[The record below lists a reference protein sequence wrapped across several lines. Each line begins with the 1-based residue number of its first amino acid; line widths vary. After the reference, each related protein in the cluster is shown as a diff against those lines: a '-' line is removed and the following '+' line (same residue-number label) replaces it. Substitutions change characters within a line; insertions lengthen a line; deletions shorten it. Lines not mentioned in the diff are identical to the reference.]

1 MTADPD
7 QVAIVGMAVLFPGA
21 RDLPSYWRNLRDG
34 VDAIT
39 DLPARRWD
47 ERFYAADAAG
57 SGRPDRLY
65 CRRGGFID
73 DLIEVDVAGFGIMPS
88 SVPGIEP
95 DQLIALQV
103 AADAIADAGGE
114 RSLPEDRTRVGV
126 ILGRGGYQGPAG
138 VRMSHRVRT
147 ATQLVHTLG
156 ELIPDL
162 DPATLDRIHS
172 SFTAQ
177 LGPYQPES
185 AIGAVPN
192 LAASRIANRLDLH
205 GPAYTV
211 DAACASSLVA
221 VDSAV
226 AELARGR
233 CDVMLAGGVHHCH
246 DVTLWST
253 FTQLGAL
260 SPSQR
265 IRPLDRAADGLLV
278 GEGTGVVVLKRL
290 ADAEASG
297 DRVYAVIRGTGVAS
311 DGHGVSLMNPASAGQ
326 VRAMRQAWRV
336 AGLDPS
342 APGALGLLEA
352 HGTATPA
359 GDAAELATLAEVFGM
374 RTGGEAPA
382 VIGSVKS
389 MIGHAMPAAGVAS
402 LVKSVLAV
410 YHATLLPT
418 LHCTDPHPVLDK
430 TRFMPID
437 TARPWD
443 DPRAQPIRRA
453 GVNAFGFGG
462 INAHV
467 LIEQAPGGSDWA
479 GSGWAG
485 DLTPRQ
491 RTTVSEPERVLRL
504 AADSPARLAELL
516 DVDDT
521 ALLNRAVSEGEVTG
535 GSADGAGPVRLG
547 IVAPNPKRLAMAR
560 AAVAR
565 QRSWRGRG
573 DVWFCTAPLLGRGG
587 GKLAFV
593 FPGLEAEFAPRV
605 ADIAEHFGLAGL
617 PSMSDSLV
625 GHVGRHGA
633 AVVRLGRLL
642 HAALERMSITPDA
655 IAGHSLGEWTGM
667 ACSGLVSST
676 EVDEFL
682 KSYDPDVLRVPM
694 LAYAVLGAPAQ
705 RVADELGAH
714 PDVVLS
720 HDNAP
725 NQSILCG
732 PPGPVEELVG
742 RFRRCGVVAQVLP
755 FQSGFHTP
763 MLAPYLDSITAA
775 VGRHTLQPPRVAMW
789 SATTAAE
796 YPGDMPAVRELIV
809 RHLLA
814 PVRFRPLI
822 EAMHATGVTAFVQL
836 GCGQLGSLISDT
848 LRGAEHLVVAATSPH
863 HDGLAQLRRV
873 ATALWADG
881 YPDRHTASHPPQA
894 PRSTVRLDLS
904 DPLLSLPAE
913 HRPRLAGRTSPATE
927 SAERNGAEA
936 ADAPP
941 ASSPNGGFTGVLRVS
956 TETMPYLLDHCFCPQ
971 RPDWPDEAD
980 RYPVV
985 PGTTLVAQFADV
997 AERVTDATAVAVRD
1011 VALNRW
1017 LAASPPIDVMMNA
1030 RPAGQGVLTMSAGQY
1045 AAATVEL
1052 ADGYPVQAPTVW
1064 SFDPASERRPE
1075 QTAAGFYRDRWMFHG
1090 PAFQG
1095 VTELTAIG
1103 KSHVRGVL
1111 TTPPAPGGLLDN
1123 AGQLLAY
1130 WILATHRRRAGVLP
1144 TGMGAFRFFGPHPA
1158 LGSRV
1163 QCSVR
1168 ITALTD
1174 ATLEADMQLV
1184 CSGQVWA
1191 EITGWVDRR
1200 FDGDPIVTAVERAV
1214 ERNTL
1219 SQQQPGGWELV
1230 FERWPDLATRELVL
1244 RRQTGSAE
1252 RADYECCR
1260 PPARRQWLLGRIAV
1274 KDAVR
1279 RWLWEHGAGPVFPAE
1294 IQVRNDAAGRPRVSG
1309 MAGRALPELSV
1320 SLAHSAEAGVAII
1333 RPRGGCAGVGI
1344 DVEEVCERS
1353 DAARLVAMGAAE
1365 QALFEQ
1371 VCARSDESQMLWFT
1385 RFWAA
1390 KEAVAKAGG
1399 TGLAHRPRAFE
1410 VRRAGGDELVVAGP
1424 GGDYDVQVRQVSNP
1438 PELPARNYVVAW
1450 TVKASSEGAAEHE

>member
-1 MTADPD
+1 MTMTAGPD

-21 RDLPSYWRNLRDG
+21 RDLASYWRNLRDG

-39 DLPARRWD
+39 DLPAGRWD
-47 ERFYAADAAG
+47 ERFYAAG

-73 DLIEVDVAGFGIMPS
+73 DLIEVDVARFGIMPR

-103 AADAIADAGGE
+103 AADAVADAGGE
-114 RSLPEDRTRVGV
+114 RALPEDRARVGV
-126 ILGRGGYQGPAG
+126 ILGRGGYEGPAG
-138 VRMSHRVRT
+138 VRFAHRVRT
-147 ATQLVHTLG
+147 AHQLVHTLR
-156 ELIPDL
+156 ELMPDL
-162 DPATLDRIHS
+162 DPETLNRIHS
-172 SFTAQ
+172 SFTEQ
-177 LGPYQPES
+177 LGPYQPEA
-185 AIGAVPN
+185 AIGRVPN

-226 AELARGR
+226 AELTRGR
-233 CDVMLAGGVHHCH
+233 CDVVLAGGVHHCH

-265 IRPLDRAADGLLV
+265 IRPLDRAADGLLI
-278 GEGTGVVVLKRL
+278 GEGTGVVVLKRF

-311 DGHGVSLMNPASAGQ
+311 DGRGVSLMNPASAGQ
-326 VRAMRQAWRV
+326 VRALRQAWR
-336 AGLDPS
+336 AAELDPS

-359 GDAAELATLAEVFGM
+359 GDAAELATVAEVFGTP
-374 RTGGEAPA
+374 TGGEAPA

-402 LVKSVLAV
+402 LIKSALAV
-410 YHATLLPT
+410 YHETLLPT

-437 TARPWD
+437 TPRPWD
-443 DPRAQPIRRA
+443 VPRAQPIRRA

-467 LIEQAPGGSDWA
+467 LIEQALG
-479 GSGWAG
+479 GSGWM
-485 DLTPRQ
+485 PPQ
-491 RTTVSEPERVLRL
+491 RTTVSEPERVLKL
-504 AADSPARLAELL
+504 AADSPAQLAELL
-516 DVDDT
+516 DRDDT
-521 ALLNRAVSEGEVTG
+521 ALLNSAVSDDGGATC
-535 GSADGAGPVRLG
+535 GSAGGAGPVRLG
-547 IVAPNPKRLAMAR
+547 IVAPDPKRLAMAR

-573 DVWFCTAPLLGRGG
+573 DVWFSTAPLLGRGG

-617 PSMSDSLV
+617 PAMSDSLV

-633 AVVRLGRLL
+633 AVLRLGRLL
-642 HAALERMSITPDA
+642 HAALERMNIAPDA
-655 IAGHSLGEWTGM
+655 IAGHSIGEWTGM
-667 ACSGLVSST
+667 ACAGLISST
-676 EVDEFL
+676 EVDEMV
-682 KSYDPDVLRVPM
+682 KSYDPDVLQVPM

-705 RVADELGAH
+705 RVADELGEH

-725 NQSILCG
+725 NQSIICG
-732 PPGPVEELVG
+732 PPAPVDELVG
-742 RFRRCGVVAQVLP
+742 CFRRRGVVAQVLP

-763 MLAPYLDSITAA
+763 MLAPYLDSITAT
-775 VGRHTLQPPRVAMW
+775 VGRYTLHPPRVAMW
-789 SATTAAE
+789 SATTASE
-796 YPGDMPAVRELIV
+796 YPDDLHAVRELIT

-822 EAMHATGVTAFVQL
+822 EAMHAAGCAAFIQL

-848 LRGAEHLVVAATSPH
+848 LRGTEHLVVAATATH
-863 HDGLAQLRRV
+863 HAGLAQLRRV

-881 YPDRHTASHPPQA
+881 YPDPLTASGAPQA
-894 PRSTVRLDLS
+894 PRSAVRLDLG
-904 DPLLSLPAE
+904 DPLLSLPVE
-913 HRPRLAGRTSPATE
+913 QRPQLTARTSPATE
-927 SAERNGAEA
+927 PAGGDGAA

-941 ASSPNGGFTGVLRVS
+941 AGGFTGVLRVS
-956 TETMPYLLDHCFCPQ
+956 TETMPYLLDHCFFAQ
-971 RPDWPDEAD
+971 RPDWPDDGD

-985 PGTTLVAQFADV
+985 PGTTLVAQLADV
-997 AERVTDATAVAVRD
+997 AEQVGGATAVAVRD

-1017 LAASPPIDVMMNA
+1017 LAASPPIDVTVSA
-1030 RPAGQGVLTMSAGQY
+1030 TPRSGGVLAMSIGQY
-1045 AAATVEL
+1045 ATATVEL
-1052 ADGYPVQAPTVW
+1052 ANDHPVQAPTAW
-1064 SFDPASERRPE
+1064 SFDPASERPPA
-1075 QTAAGFYRDRWMFHG
+1075 QTAAEFYRERWMFHG

-1103 KSHVRGVL
+1103 ETHIRGVL

-1123 AGQLLAY
+1123 AGQLLGY
-1130 WILATHRRRAGVLP
+1130 WIIATHQRAGVLP
-1144 TGMGAFRFFGPHPA
+1144 IGMRSIRFFGPHPA
-1158 LGSRV
+1158 LGARV
-1163 QCSVR
+1163 ECSVR
-1168 ITALTD
+1168 ITALTGT
-1174 ATLEADMQLV
+1174 TLEADMQLL
-1184 CSGQVWA
+1184 CSGRVWA

-1200 FDGDPIVTAVERAV
+1200 FDSDPVVMSVERIP
-1214 ERNTL
+1214 EWNTL
-1219 SQQQPGGWELV
+1219 SQRQPGAWELV
-1230 FERWPDLATRELVL
+1230 FERWPNLASQELML

-1252 RADYECCR
+1252 RADYEHCR
-1260 PPARRQWLLGRIAV
+1260 PPARRHWLLGRIVV

-1279 RWLWEHGAGPVFPAE
+1279 RWLWEQGAGPVFPAE
-1294 IQVRNDAAGRPRVSG
+1294 IRVGNDAAGRPTVSAA
-1309 MAGRALPELSV
+1309 AGRALPELSV
-1320 SLAHSAEAGVAII
+1320 SLAHSAEAGVAIM
-1333 RPRGGCAGVGI
+1333 RPRSGCAGVGI

-1353 DAARLVAMGAAE
+1353 DAARLVAMGSAE

-1371 VCARSDESQMLWFT
+1371 VCARSDESPKLWFT

-1390 KEAVAKAGG
+1390 KEAVAKAEG
-1399 TGLAHRPRAFE
+1399 TGLEHRPRAFE
-1410 VRRAGGDELVVAGP
+1410 VRRAEGDELMVAGP
-1424 GGDYDVQVRQVSNP
+1424 QGDYQVHIRQVSNP
-1438 PELPARNYVVAW
+1438 PELPVRDYVVAW
-1450 TVKASSEGAAEHE
+1450 TVTASSEGVREHE